1 MVEDQPAGWTSHNM
15 AHSMSYPNAPITYI
29 PQSSFPVTHSQFGS
43 YTNPTQQQPQFTFTL
58 MNAPSNTRSRTLQH
72 EQIPQEYQPGA
83 ITRGIFTNAIESV
96 QTARRRTRRNPPP
109 PVTTHSDRKERK
121 EVAPRSNTN
130 NEGELMDQVHDAGVV
145 TDLQDNE
152 IQEEAMEIIEELLFK
167 LKQITEDR
175 DHLIAQLRAA
185 KRKHVIPV
193 EEREQPPLKQV
204 DRGP

>member
-1 MVEDQPAGWTSHNM
+1 
-15 AHSMSYPNAPITYI
+15 
-29 PQSSFPVTHSQFGS
+29 
-43 YTNPTQQQPQFTFTL
+43 
-58 MNAPSNTRSRTLQH
+58 
-72 EQIPQEYQPGA
+72 
-83 ITRGIFTNAIESV
+83 
-96 QTARRRTRRNPPP
+96 
-109 PVTTHSDRKERK
+109 
-121 EVAPRSNTN
+121 
-130 NEGELMDQVHDAGVV
+130 MDQVRDAGVI